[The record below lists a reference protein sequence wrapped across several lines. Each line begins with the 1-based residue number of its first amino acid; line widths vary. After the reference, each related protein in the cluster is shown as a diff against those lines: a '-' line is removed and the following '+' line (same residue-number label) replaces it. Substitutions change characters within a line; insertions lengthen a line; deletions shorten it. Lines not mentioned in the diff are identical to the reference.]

1 MERRRRRIDAPGT
14 VAEFCR
20 PILADTT
27 SLPEVTLQSACCNQL
42 KNIWDYIS
50 SDPADVVAR
59 GEGEELIR
67 EIVTQDNCAGAC
79 FRGFEVVLSR
89 GESDNFLRPGI
100 FSDFYQR
107 CSSLNV
113 YLNSYGRP
121 PHSGGGSGGG
131 GGEDHAYNGCRAIN
145 DLVAIPHVEKSSQCC
160 AEIQTSLWGLFTGTH
175 ADANLEVVRNY
186 TNEFRC
192 NHACGEAYVEVV
204 RGGERISLLPEGS
217 LVTWEEG
224 CANFDFLEEDEEHL
238 ECSVIGLID
247 VFTSEHCCNA
257 LNEGALMILSGSS
270 PSELVSEYRCTECRR
285 SWKEVV
291 EEAVTMG
298 LLPMPLINE
307 FDELD
312 GGGCGD
318 ITGPTN
324 DDDATSTCKVL
335 GGLFEIETSTECC
348 IDINVAVSQ
357 TANGIIADPLDV
369 VNAYRCEHCHGGWEQ
384 LVRQA
389 TSAGMIPH
397 NLHDELENSCTTLG
411 VCNVMGLIEVE
422 ASEGCCDNL
431 QEMAMEILTFGMLNV
446 QGFAT
451 PYRCNECRDS
461 YEELVRRAMEVGFLY
476 PADVSQIKRACDHVT
491 GDGDGEGEGSKRT
504 TRIPAGLSQKYV
516 FMPSHMR
523 DVYLVTAIRCLITNA
538 GLKIEQ
544 DEDSFKGSGWT
555 TAVRKQNDGEEAGV
569 LAQSCCIFVDKCERA
584 AYMEG
589 TLRELGIDCVALH
602 SLLSQDR
609 RMAALGKFKS
619 QQVRIL
625 VATDVASRGL
635 DIPEVDLVINAEL
648 PRRAEDYIHR
658 CGRTARAG
666 RRGLAVSLVGEHDV
680 ELVHACEELAGRSMG
695 KCEEVKDKDAVKI
708 VSSVSKAQRLTKVKM
723 MELGFDELVQKRKDR
738 KAADNRE
745 RQKIDKKMKRGK

>member
-1 MERRRRRIDAPGT
+1 MSSLFKSKNGSKRKRPAAESSEPAVLRIPEAEEAPSRLQKTTTTTESSLLMTPTFNSLGLSKAIT
-14 VAEFCR
+14 STLRALGLKTPTPIQRHAIPQILKGGHLLAISPTGSGKTAAFIL
-20 PILADTT
+20 PILQTLFTDPYGIYAVILSPTRELALQIHEQVLALGGFMGVTSALVVGGGDFVKQTLEVSKMPHFVVGTPGRLGTIVRNDEASNMRNVRLQNVRFVVLDEADRLLSKSGFEKDVGSILNVTCKSRRCQT
-27 SLPEVTLQSACCNQL
+27 VLFSATMTASLEEVGRMAGGGGRRLPLVKIRVKGDDT
-42 KNIWDYIS
+42 
-50 SDPADVVAR
+50 VV
-59 GEGEELIR
+59 EGEE
-67 EIVTQDNCAGAC
+67 
-79 FRGFEVVLSR
+79 S
-89 GESDNFLRPGI
+89 
-100 FSDFYQR
+100 
-107 CSSLNV
+107 
-113 YLNSYGRP
+113 
-121 PHSGGGSGGG
+121 
-131 GGEDHAYNGCRAIN
+131 
-145 DLVAIPHVEKSSQCC
+145 
-160 AEIQTSLWGLFTGTH
+160 
-175 ADANLEVVRNY
+175 
-186 TNEFRC
+186 
-192 NHACGEAYVEVV
+192 
-204 RGGERISLLPEGS
+204 
-217 LVTWEEG
+217 
-224 CANFDFLEEDEEHL
+224 EDE
-238 ECSVIGLID
+238 
-247 VFTSEHCCNA
+247 
-257 LNEGALMILSGSS
+257 
-270 PSELVSEYRCTECRR
+270 
-285 SWKEVV
+285 
-291 EEAVTMG
+291 
-298 LLPMPLINE
+298 
-307 FDELD
+307 
-312 GGGCGD
+312 
-318 ITGPTN
+318 
-324 DDDATSTCKVL
+324 DDD
-335 GGLFEIETSTECC
+335 
-348 IDINVAVSQ
+348 
-357 TANGIIADPLDV
+357 
-369 VNAYRCEHCHGGWEQ
+369 
-384 LVRQA
+384 
-389 TSAGMIPH
+389 
-397 NLHDELENSCTTLG
+397 EN
-411 VCNVMGLIEVE
+411 
-422 ASEGCCDNL
+422 
-431 QEMAMEILTFGMLNV
+431 
-446 QGFAT
+446 
-451 PYRCNECRDS
+451 DS
-461 YEELVRRAMEVGFLY
+461 
-476 PADVSQIKRACDHVT
+476 
-491 GDGDGEGEGSKRT
+491 DGDGEGEGSKRT